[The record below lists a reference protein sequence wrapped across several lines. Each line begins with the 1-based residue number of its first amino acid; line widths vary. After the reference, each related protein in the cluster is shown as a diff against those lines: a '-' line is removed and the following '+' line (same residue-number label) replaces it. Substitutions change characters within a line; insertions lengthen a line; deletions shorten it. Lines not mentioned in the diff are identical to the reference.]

1 MISSRTVVGTMFL
14 DLKKA
19 FDTINQKILISKLSK
34 FNLSKWSLSWFKS
47 YLKGCDLCVVIN
59 NIKSVFYKIETGIPQ
74 VTVLDP
80 ILFSFYIHD
89 LREICPG
96 IGLQMYADDT
106 VMCLAKPVMLLQISK
121 PKTLKKY
128 RLDVSCLTLNT

>member
-1 MISSRTVVGTMFL
+1 MISSRTVLGTMFL

-19 FDTINQKILISKLSK
+19 FDTINQKILISKLS
-34 FNLSKWSLSWFKS
+34 
-47 YLKGCDLCVVIN
+47 KGCDLCVVIN